1 MNFVDCMIG
10 LQIALSILDRIIL
23 NEKIV
28 IKDLYKSIFKIQN
41 SSLFNFDT
49 LTHNI
54 ISLDDGLQ

>member
-1 MNFVDCMIG
+1 MIG
-10 LQIALSILDRIIL
+10 LQIALFILDRLLLI
-23 NEKIV
+23 EKIV